1 MNNLLTI
8 KEAAEYLKLNYM
20 TVYKLA
26 QKNKIPA
33 FKVGGN
39 WRFNKEILDE
49 WLISQSTMSDG
60 SVLVVDDDEKIQEI
74 LREIISEQGYRVVT
88 VGTGE
93 EALKQ
98 VEKQHFDLVLLDLV
112 LPELDGV
119 EVLKAM
125 KAKDEKTVIVVITG
139 YGDDPI
145 ALEAISLCPLLLV
158 RKPLRIKD
166 IVEVLNMVMKKR
178 S

>member
-1 MNNLLTI
+1 MDSLMTI

-26 QKNKIPA
+26 QKSKIPA

-39 WRFNKEILDE
+39 WRFNKEILDD
-49 WLISQSTMSDG
+49 WLISQSTINEG
-60 SVLVVDDDEKIQEI
+60 SVLVVDDDVKIQEI
-74 LREIISEQGYRVVT
+74 LREIIAEQGYRVVT

-98 VEKQHFDLVLLDLV
+98 VEKQSFNLVLLDLV
-112 LPELDGV
+112 LPGLDGV
-119 EVLKAM
+119 EVLQAIKE
-125 KAKDEKTVIVVITG
+125 KDEKAVIVIITG

-145 ALEAISLCPLLLV
+145 ALKAVSLCPLLLV

-166 IVEVLNMVMKKR
+166 IIEVLNMVMKK
-178 S
+178 

>member
-1 MNNLLTI
+1 
-8 KEAAEYLKLNYM
+8 M

-26 QKNKIPA
+26 QKSKIPA

-39 WRFNKEILDE
+39 WRFKKEILDE
-49 WLISQSTMSDG
+49 WLISQSTMNEG
-60 SVLVVDDDEKIQEI
+60 SVLVIDDDENIQEI
-74 LREIISEQGYRVVT
+74 LREIISEQGYRVVA

-98 VEKQHFDLVLLDLV
+98 VDKQHFDLVLLDLV
-112 LPELDGV
+112 LPGLDGV
-119 EVLKAM
+119 EVLQSIKEKYEKA
-125 KAKDEKTVIVVITG
+125 VIVVITG

-145 ALEAISLCPLLLV
+145 ALKAISLCPLLLI
-158 RKPLRIKD
+158 RKPFRMKD
-166 IVEVLNMVMKKR
+166 IAEVLNMVLMKR